1 MSKDDTK
8 EQISLFDL
16 TQPETSQAP
25 AEIKTGELPALE
37 PQART
42 KEESKPLAAPQPTAK
57 KPAGRGTQGK
67 VAAKPVSATKA
78 AKAAPGPVPEGDVRL
93 TANIREEL
101 HLKLKIV
108 AATRRTTI
116 GELIEEL
123 VEQYL

>member
-1 MSKDDTK
+1 MIKDDTK
-8 EQISLFDL
+8 DQISLFDL
-16 TQPETSQAP
+16 TQPETSKTP
-25 AEIKTGELPALE
+25 AETKTAELPARE
-37 PQART
+37 PQGRT
-42 KEESKPLAAPQPTAK
+42 TEKNKPLAAPQPAAK
-57 KPAGRGTQGK
+57 KPASRSAHGK
-67 VAAKPVSATKA
+67 AAAKPVPATKT

>member
-8 EQISLFDL
+8 DQISLFDL
-16 TQPETSQAP
+16 TQPETRQTP
-25 AEIKTGELPALE
+25 ATIETGELPARKTE
-37 PQART
+37 AGT
-42 KEESKPLAAPQPTAK
+42 KEENKPLAAPQPAAK
-57 KPAGRGTQGK
+57 KPAGRGAQGK
-67 VAAKPVSATKA
+67 AAAKPAP
-78 AKAAPGPVPEGDVRL
+78 AKTAKTAPGPVPEGDVRL

>member
-1 MSKDDTK
+1 MIKDDTK
-8 EQISLFDL
+8 DQISLFDL
-16 TQPETSQAP
+16 TQPETRQAP
-25 AEIKTGELPALE
+25 TEVTTGELPPRE
-37 PQART
+37 PQARI
-42 KEESKPLAAPQPTAK
+42 KDEKKLLATPQPAAK
-57 KPAGRGTQGK
+57 KPAGRGAQGK
-67 VAAKPVSATKA
+67 AVAKPLPATKT
-78 AKAAPGPVPEGDVRL
+78 AKTAPGPVPEGDVRL

>member
-1 MSKDDTK
+1 MIKDDTK
-8 EQISLFDL
+8 DQISLFDL
-16 TQPETSQAP
+16 TQPETRQAP
-25 AEIKTGELPALE
+25 AAVKTEELPARE

-42 KEESKPLAAPQPTAK
+42 REEKKPLAAQQPAAK
-57 KPAGRGTQGK
+57 KPASRGAQGK
-67 VAAKPVSATKA
+67 AAAKPAPATKT

>member
-1 MSKDDTK
+1 MIKDDTQD
-8 EQISLFDL
+8 QISLFDL
-16 TQPETSQAP
+16 TPPGTSQTP
-25 AEIKTGELPALE
+25 AEVTTEELPAKE

-42 KEESKPLAAPQPTAK
+42 REEKKPLATPQTVAK
-57 KPAGRGTQGK
+57 KPAGRGAQEK
-67 VAAKPVSATKA
+67 AAAKPVSATKA
-78 AKAAPGPVPEGDVRL
+78 AKPAPGPVPEGDVRL